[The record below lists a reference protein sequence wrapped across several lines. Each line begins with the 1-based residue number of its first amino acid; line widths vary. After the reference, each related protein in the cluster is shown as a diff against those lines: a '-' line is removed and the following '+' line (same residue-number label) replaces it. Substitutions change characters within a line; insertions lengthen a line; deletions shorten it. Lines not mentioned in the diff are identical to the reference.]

1 MGHGRQLSSMSNG
14 SVTWTY
20 TYDASGHR
28 KSRTNGTAEYEYIYD
43 EERPMALRVYNGEA
57 VTTYYYVTNLQG
69 DVVAILNKAGK
80 AIVEYS
86 YDAWGNV
93 ESITGEYKG
102 GLGLRNPLLYRG
114 YVYDRETKLYYLNS
128 RYYDPETGRFL
139 NTDIYPSTGQG
150 LIGNNMYAYCLNNPI
165 NCVDPSGQFALLPFL
180 GAMAGGALGGAVIS
194 TLSYVVASGLSGDEM
209 TSAGLFNAAVSGAL
223 SGAIGGAIGTITG
236 PIFTMNAD
244 KAKKVFSLG
253 VGAAMGI
260 KAGIEA
266 EGTSMQRAVIAAVV
280 GAITAASTY
289 CGAKIDAYLSTENI
303 ALNAFTNASAT
314 MFTGTVGEI
323 ASLSA
328 QQVISKKPSVS
339 SRTKRLSSG
348 SRNTGRFYRAI
359 AY

>member
-1 MGHGRQLSSMSNG
+1 
-14 SVTWTY
+14 
-20 TYDASGHR
+20 
-28 KSRTNGTAEYEYIYD
+28 
-43 EERPMALRVYNGEA
+43 
-57 VTTYYYVTNLQG
+57 TTYYYVTNLQG